1 VTPLIA
7 ILDDEKRMVEIL
19 QMVLRKE
26 GYETVGFNEPESA
39 LRHLSDRGADL
50 LLTDLRMPGADGVEV
65 LRRTRAID
73 PELPVI
79 LLTAH
84 ATVATA
90 VEAMRQGAF
99 DYVEKPFDND
109 ELKALVRRALD
120 VTRLSRENRYLR
132 AELRGQFLFEAIV
145 AESDAM
151 CSALEL
157 ARRAARSPSTVLITG
172 ESGCGKEL
180 VARTVHVHSDRLGSR
195 FVAVNCKAIAEGL
208 LESEL
213 FGHVRGAFT
222 GAERERA
229 GLFEQAEGGT
239 LFLDEIG
246 ETSLEFQA
254 KLLRVLQERVVRR
267 VGANED
273 SRKLDVRVVAATNRD
288 LRSEIEAG
296 RFRED
301 LYFRLAVIPIALAPL
316 RERPEDVLPLARHF
330 FEKWNR
336 ELGRKLTGWSEEV
349 DAHLRGYTW
358 PGNVRELE
366 IALERA
372 VVLARGAQVE
382 LEDLMIDPKAQ
393 RSPDSLEH
401 GPLELRAAL
410 DVATAEHVRRI
421 LDRTGGAR
429 SEAARLLGIDRT
441 TLYRLMK
448 KVGIADE

>member
-1 VTPLIA
+1 
-7 ILDDEKRMVEIL
+7 
-19 QMVLRKE
+19 
-26 GYETVGFNEPESA
+26 
-39 LRHLSDRGADL
+39 
-50 LLTDLRMPGADGVEV
+50 
-65 LRRTRAID
+65 
-73 PELPVI
+73 
-79 LLTAH
+79 
-84 ATVATA
+84 
-90 VEAMRQGAF
+90 
-99 DYVEKPFDND
+99 
-109 ELKALVRRALD
+109 
-120 VTRLSRENRYLR
+120 
-132 AELRGQFLFEAIV
+132 
-145 AESDAM
+145 
-151 CSALEL
+151 
-157 ARRAARSPSTVLITG
+157 
-172 ESGCGKEL
+172 
-180 VARTVHVHSDRLGSR
+180 
-195 FVAVNCKAIAEGL
+195 
-208 LESEL
+208 
-213 FGHVRGAFT
+213 
-222 GAERERA
+222 
-229 GLFEQAEGGT
+229 
-239 LFLDEIG
+239 
-246 ETSLEFQA
+246 
-254 KLLRVLQERVVRR
+254 VLQERVVRR

-366 IALERA
+366 NALERA

-382 LEDLMIDPKAQ
+382 LEDLMIDPEAP
-393 RSPDSLEH
+393 RSPGSLEH